1 MTTGKPL
8 EERIGCRRH
17 PSDPA
22 GNISL
27 ETDVLER
34 KVPVKGPG
42 VDPAMRIQVW
52 RSSWRNKNKSFV
64 AREGAVVIVVEI
76 VMLRRTSART
86 QREKYRDKFLRTSL
100 ELEDAPVFDLPTHKF
115 TFCRTGFPVIS
126 GADGKSSLECL

>member
-17 PSDPA
+17 LYDPA

-34 KVPVKGPG
+34 KVPVKGPDI
-42 VDPAMRIQVW
+42 DPATRIQVR
-52 RSSWRNKNKSFV
+52 RSSWRNKNKSLV
-64 AREGAVVIVVEI
+64 ARKEAVEIVVEI

-86 QREKYRDKFLRTSL
+86 QREKCSDKFLRTSP
-100 ELEDAPVFDLPTHKF
+100 EDVPFFDLP
-115 TFCRTGFPVIS
+115 I
-126 GADGKSSLECL
+126 